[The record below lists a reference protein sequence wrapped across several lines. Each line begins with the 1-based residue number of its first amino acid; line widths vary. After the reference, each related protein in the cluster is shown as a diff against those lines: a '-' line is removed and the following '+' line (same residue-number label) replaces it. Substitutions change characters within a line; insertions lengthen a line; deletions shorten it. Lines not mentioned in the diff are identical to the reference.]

1 MRQPLLITDPKDLP
15 KGDVALVPTMGALHE
30 GHLSLVR
37 EARRHASHVVVSIFV
52 NPTQFAPGED
62 YEQYPRTLE
71 ADVEKLSQV
80 GADVV
85 FAPSARTMYPSKTQ
99 VTIDP
104 GPLAE
109 ILEGASRPT
118 HFAGVCQ
125 IVAKLFNLVRPAV
138 AVFGQKDA
146 QQLAI
151 IRHMVT
157 DLSYPIEIIC
167 APIVREENG
176 LALSSRNT
184 YLNQDERAQAVMLSR
199 ALFEGAK
206 SDTPAQQVAITSQ
219 ILQEAG
225 IEPEYVEVVTTD
237 GFDVLSEESK
247 PVMQDVTLLV
257 AARIGSTRLI
267 DNVTIRRQ

>member
-71 ADVEKLSQV
+71 ADLEKLSQV

-85 FAPSARTMYPSKTQ
+85 FAPSARTMYPSETQ

-104 GPLAE
+104 GPLAK

-125 IVAKLFNLVRPAV
+125 IVAKLFNMVRPTV

-157 DLSYPIEIIC
+157 DLSYPIEIIG

-176 LALSSRNT
+176 LALSSRNA
-184 YLNQDERAQAVMLSR
+184 YLNQDERAQAVMLSQ

-206 SDTPAQQVAITSQ
+206 SDIPAQQVAITSQ

-237 GFDVLSEESK
+237 SFDVLSEESK
-247 PVMQDVTLLV
+247 PVMRDVTLLV